1 MPSPEHRGRGA
12 DDVPDVSR
20 VLSSVNSVLSLS
32 LILAQTSSPA
42 QAMRLVTTAVP
53 SIAAAHSAVAWH
65 PSRPGDYFERA
76 PQDVGN
82 LLAGLTG
89 AARVDVKGSAASWAF
104 PVASPF
110 AREQVFLIV
119 TGSEDLSDQ
128 ETFLLSVLAQQCGAV
143 IASHELI
150 AAERERLGQIA
161 ALNAELEATVSTLA
175 RLTEIHRGLTE
186 IAASGGQ
193 GGIAATLHEL
203 TSHPVLIVDAA
214 GSTRAIAGQ
223 VPAGY

>member
-1 MPSPEHRGRGA
+1 MPSTEHRGPGA
-12 DDVPDVSR
+12 DGEASDLGR
-20 VLSSVNSVLSLS
+20 LISSVNSVLSLS

-110 AREQVFLIV
+110 SREQVFLVV

-128 ETFLLSVLAQQCGAV
+128 ETFLLSVLAQLCGTV
-143 IASHELI
+143 IASQESI
-150 AAERERLGQIA
+150 AAEQERLNQIA
-161 ALNAELEATVSTLA
+161 AETRASVLAVSEARQRTLLEAAL
-175 RLTEIHRGLTE
+175 
-186 IAASGGQ
+186 
-193 GGIAATLHEL
+193 
-203 TSHPVLIVDAA
+203 D
-214 GSTRAIAGQ
+214 
-223 VPAGY
+223 